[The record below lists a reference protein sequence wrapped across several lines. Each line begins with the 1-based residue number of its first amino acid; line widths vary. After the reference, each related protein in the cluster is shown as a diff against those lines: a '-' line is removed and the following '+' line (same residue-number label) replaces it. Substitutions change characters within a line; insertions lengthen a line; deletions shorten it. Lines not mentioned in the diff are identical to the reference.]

1 VSELLIAA
9 PLRLE
14 AAMIRTG
21 LWRSART
28 AARVAAPRPAG
39 PTLTSAGPV
48 ARVRQTGMGP
58 RRAREAAA
66 VLAADPARRLL
77 VMGFGGGLD
86 ELGEVGDVIVADAVI
101 GPDGE
106 RVTCAG
112 AEQLAAALLHG
123 GMTVRRGVVASVERI
138 AMGEAR
144 TRLRERGAVAV
155 DMESVWLSAA
165 AGERPF
171 AVVRIISDTPTR
183 ELTRPL
189 ATVTG
194 VARASAA
201 LARAA
206 EALRGWSTDAPVAAT
221 GHADGGAEETIV

>member
-1 VSELLIAA
+1 MSELLIVA

-14 AAMIRTG
+14 AVMIRRG
-21 LWRSART
+21 IRC
-28 AARVAAPRPAG
+28 APGQRA
-39 PTLTSAGPV
+39 

-58 RRAREAAA
+58 RKARAA
-66 VLAADPARRLL
+66 VRALAGDPARRVL

-86 ELGEVGDVIVADAVI
+86 DEGEVGEAVVAEAVL
-101 GPDGE
+101 GPEDE
-106 RVTCAG
+106 RVECAG
-112 AEQLAAALLHG
+112 AEELEAALRAG
-123 GMTVRRGVVASVERI
+123 GMRVRTGVVASVERL

-155 DMESVWLSAA
+155 DMESVWLAP
-165 AGERPF
+165 GVGGRPF
-171 AVVRIISDTPTR
+171 AVVRVISDTPGR

-194 VARASAA
+194 IARASAA

-206 EALRGWSTDAPVAAT
+206 RLVHTWEPARAR
-221 GHADGGAEETIV
+221 AE

>member
-14 AAMIRTG
+14 AAMIRVG
-21 LWRSART
+21 LRRT
-28 AARVAAPRPAG
+28 RTDAAAPK
-39 PTLTSAGPV
+39 LAGPV
-48 ARVRQTGMGP
+48 RVRQTGMGP

-66 VLAADPARRLL
+66 ALAADPARRLL

-86 ELGEVGDVIVADAVI
+86 ELGEVGDAIVADTVI

-106 RVTCAG
+106 RVECAG
-112 AEQLAAALLHG
+112 AEQLAAALLKG
-123 GMTVRRGVVASVERI
+123 GVIVRRGVVASVQHI
-138 AMGEAR
+138 AMGDAR

-155 DMESVWLSAA
+155 DMESVWLASAA
-165 AGERPF
+165 RGRPF

-189 ATVTG
+189 ATVAG
-194 VARASAA
+194 VARAAAA

-206 EALRGWSTDAPVAAT
+206 GALRGWSPDAPTGASGAPDPGAT
-221 GHADGGAEETIV
+221 ETIV

>member
-21 LWRSART
+21 LRRSARLPT
-28 AARVAAPRPAG
+28 DAAAPELAG
-39 PTLTSAGPV
+39 SV
-48 ARVRQTGMGP
+48 RVRQTGMGP
-58 RRAREAAA
+58 RRAREAA
-66 VLAADPARRLL
+66 LALSADPARRLL

-86 ELGEVGDVIVADAVI
+86 ELGEVGDAIVAEAVI
-101 GPDGE
+101 GPADE
-106 RVTCAG
+106 RVECAG
-112 AEQLAAALLHG
+112 AEQLAAALLKG
-123 GMTVRRGVVASVERI
+123 GVTVRRGVVASVQRI
-138 AMGEAR
+138 AMGDAR

-155 DMESVWLSAA
+155 DMESVWLAA
-165 AGERPF
+165 AAAERPF

-189 ATVTG
+189 ATVAG

-206 EALRGWSTDAPVAAT
+206 GALRGWSAEAPSDASASS
-221 GHADGGAEETIV
+221 HADGGAEETIV

>member
-1 VSELLIAA
+1 MSDLLIAA

-14 AAMIRTG
+14 ATMIRAG
-21 LWRSART
+21 LRRSSGAGPSAGA
-28 AARVAAPRPAG
+28 AARVQ
-39 PTLTSAGPV
+39 
-48 ARVRQTGMGP
+48 QTGMGP
-58 RRAREAAA
+58 RRSREAVAR
-66 VLAADPARRLL
+66 LASDPARRLL

-86 ELGEVGDVIVADAVI
+86 ELGEVGDAVVADAVL

-106 RVTCAG
+106 RVECAG
-112 AEQLAAALLHG
+112 AEQLAAALLKG

-144 TRLRERGAVAV
+144 TRLRERGAAAV
-155 DMESVWLSAA
+155 DMESVWLAPA

-171 AVVRIISDTPTR
+171 AVLRIVSDTPGR

-189 ATVTG
+189 ATVAG
-194 VARASAA
+194 VARASAG

-206 EALRGWSTDAPVAAT
+206 GCLAPWAQSA
-221 GHADGGAEETIV
+221 